1 MFVTWNALRHPN
13 VLPLLGVAM
22 SGTRF
27 AMVSK
32 WMPNG
37 NIKQFLRERQTIN
50 RFELV
55 SLRVGF
61 LAPSFLVNE
70 RILIASW
77 GCGGLGLHA

>member
-1 MFVTWNALRHPN
+1 
-13 VLPLLGVAM
+13 M

-37 NIKQFLRERQTIN
+37 NIKQFLKERQTIN

-55 SLRVGF
+55 SLRFGF
-61 LAPSFLVNE
+61 PPSPFLVNGD
-70 RILIASW
+70 IHSW
-77 GCGGLGLHA
+77 SALRRAWVTCISMG

>member
-1 MFVTWNALRHPN
+1 
-13 VLPLLGVAM
+13 M

-55 SLRVGF
+55 SLRFGS
-61 LAPSFLVNE
+61 LASPFLVNGD
-70 RILIASW
+70 IFIA
-77 GCGGLGLHA
+77 GRRCGGLELHA